1 MPESKAELSNNLV
14 RKLIE
19 LSEGKIS
26 PDNLELLIDS
36 LEYETSKFH
45 FDSSAEANLI
55 RIFNSIFDITS
66 FLSDLIKYPHQI
78 EILTAIA
85 SSSNYLTDIV
95 VRNPEYLYQV
105 FERKYLTET
114 VTSGNIEFEIKEGIE
129 KFNSFSAQL
138 NFLRQFKKRTTLKIG
153 IADILGIL
161 DINQITSSIS
171 VVANAINAK
180 LFSLCY
186 DEVLNKYGL
195 KFVSNSY
202 ALCSLGKLGGNELN
216 YSSDIDLILF
226 YDHNTNFASI
236 KKEYHELLIE
246 AAELYIKSSTA
257 VTDRGFIYRVDFRLR
272 PDGKFS
278 PLCKSIFDYM
288 RYYESRGED
297 WERQMLIKLNFICG
311 DRKLYNKFYDFITP
325 YIYPSSFS
333 SSIKEKIRLMK
344 QNIERHNPD
353 KGNIKTFSG
362 GIRDIE
368 FTVQA
373 LQLLNGGKN
382 PVLRTGNTIEAIRKL
397 TQFKL
402 LKTDEQ
408 DTFINAYSFYRKIEH
423 FLQLMNDTQTH
434 LIPENKDLIRKI
446 SLYTNFINEDEF
458 ISQLELYRKK
468 VRMIY
473 DAILSN
479 DSEVNKSSIESIQ
492 FKDRIKADKN
502 FRFLRTGI
510 GIIDRKEFDS
520 RTIESFLML
529 EKSLIKYLTKSASPD
544 KVLENLVKVIRSTKF
559 VGIWYSE
566 FRSSKIFN
574 DFLRTCEFSQK
585 AIDLLSTNKLV
596 EEFFLSGNAYQ
607 KYPEDEI
614 PNYSSSEII
623 FLCSFQFGLGL
634 ISQQKLSNWLGLFV
648 DSKIKQCNKPD
659 YCKYFIGAMGSYGT
673 SSLSFSSDIDLVVV
687 AETVEGFPLIQSDF
701 QNFLNEIKKLLF
713 PFQVD
718 FRLRP
723 EGNKSP
729 LVIDISNY
737 DSYLSERARLWEFQ
751 SLIKLRFVD
760 GDKELYTKL
769 NKLIR
774 KHFNRF
780 ESNHISREMLSM
792 YKLIQ
797 SQQIK
802 TSGSGVNI
810 KKDRGTLMTIDF
822 IVQSLIFK
830 NKAILKDVIGKSTPS
845 VFNKIKRVTSEA
857 DVKTLY
863 AHYKYLKKI
872 EIVIQNLFNLD
883 NTLIPQ
889 DTDKR
894 SIISKSLKL
903 NNSQILVDDIAR
915 ITKHNNLLF
924 DKYVN

>member
-1 MPESKAELSNNLV
+1 MSKSKVELSNNLIQ
-14 RKLIE
+14 KLIE

-26 PDNLELLIDS
+26 SVNLELLIES
-36 LEYETSKFH
+36 IEYEAAKYH

-78 EILTAIA
+78 EILVAIA

-105 FERKYLTET
+105 FERNYLTEVIT
-114 VTSGNIEFEIKEGIE
+114 TGNIEFEIKDGIE
-129 KFNSFSAQL
+129 RFNSLPAQL

-153 IADILGIL
+153 VADILGIL
-161 DINQITSSIS
+161 NINQITSSIS
-171 VVANAINAK
+171 VIANAINAK

-195 KFVSNSY
+195 KFVSNTYS
-202 ALCSLGKLGGNELN
+202 LCSLGKLGGNELN

-236 KKEYHELLIE
+236 KKEYHELLVE
-246 AAELYIKSSTA
+246 ATEMYIKSSTA

-297 WERQMLIKLNFICG
+297 WERQMLIKLNCICG
-311 DRKLYNKFYDFITP
+311 DRKLYNKFFDFITP
-325 YIYPSSFS
+325 YVYPSSFS
-333 SSIKEKIRLMK
+333 SSIKEKIRFMK

-382 PVLRTGNTIEAIRKL
+382 PALRTGNTIEAINKL
-397 TQFKL
+397 AQFKL
-402 LKTDEQ
+402 LKTEEQ
-408 DTFINAYSFYRKIEH
+408 NTFLDAYSFYRKIEH

-434 LIPENKDLIRKI
+434 LIPEDKNLIKKI
-446 SLYTNFINEDEF
+446 SFYTGYKSEDEF
-458 ISQLELYRKK
+458 ITQLEYYRKQ
-468 VRMIY
+468 VRVIY
-473 DAILSN
+473 DAVLSN
-479 DSEVNKSSIESIQ
+479 DNEINKSSFDSIQ

-502 FRFLRTGI
+502 LRFLRTGV

-520 RTIESFLML
+520 RTIESFLSL
-529 EKSLIKYLTKSASPD
+529 EKTLIKYLAKSSAPD
-544 KVLENLVKVIRSTKF
+544 KVLENFVKVIRSTKF

-566 FRSSKIFN
+566 FRSSKIFS

-585 AIDLLSTNKLV
+585 AIDLLSTNKIV
-596 EEFFLSGNAYQ
+596 EEFFLSGKAYQ
-607 KYPEDEI
+607 KHPEDEI
-614 PNYSSSEII
+614 PNYSSPETI

-634 ISQQKLSNWLGLFV
+634 ISQQKLSDWLGLFV
-648 DSKIKQCNKPD
+648 DSKIKQCKKPD

-673 SSLSFSSDIDLVVV
+673 SSMSFSSDIDLVVV
-687 AETVEGFPLIQSDF
+687 AQTVEGFPEIQTDF
-701 QNFLNEIKKLLF
+701 QNFLNELKKLLF

-737 DSYLSERARLWEFQ
+737 DNYLSERARLWEFQ
-751 SLIKLRFVD
+751 SLIKLRYVD
-760 GDKELYTKL
+760 GDKFLYNNLK
-769 NKLIR
+769 KLIK

-780 ESNHISREMLSM
+780 ESTHISREMMSM

-802 TSGSGVNI
+802 TSSSGVNI

-822 IVQSLIFK
+822 ILQSIIFK
-830 NKAILKDVIGKSTPS
+830 NHILLKDIIGKSTPYM
-845 VFNKIKRVTSEA
+845 FKKIKSIAA
-857 DVKTLY
+857 DSDADILY
-863 AHYKYLKKI
+863 SNYKYLKKV
-872 EIVIQNLFNLD
+872 EILIQNIFNLD

-889 DTDKR
+889 DLDKR
-894 SIISKSLKL
+894 NMISKSLRL
-903 NNSQILVDDIAR
+903 SSAQVLIDNIAG
-915 ITKHNNLLF
+915 ITKQNNLLF